1 MRFGIKLVC
10 STILTAGLAGFL
22 QVAIAANTQ
31 TQDPQT
37 PDQQED
43 ETRQIK
49 LSEFTKKRPPATS
62 TGTKPAST
70 GGNSASWNAPT
81 YHRVK
86 PKTRTST
93 RPVNASNTTKPNN
106 TKPAEPERPV
116 ATGPVEVK
124 EVGVTIWR
132 LRPATKI
139 DTGPGFSVLQ
149 DGKLV
154 VMTPERIE
162 GTAPVK
168 LGDRVRISIESP
180 RTGYLYVINREQYA
194 DGKVGSPALI
204 FPTTRVRGGDN
215 SVVAGRLIDIPDS
228 NDAQPFFT
236 LTSHQKAGEPEI
248 LGELLTVV
256 ITEQPLKGIT
266 PSRGPIPLDPTE
278 VAKWE
283 KEWAGDVVELLEM
296 NGGAGKTW
304 TAQEKQAGEAT
315 RSLTQEDPTPQTI
328 YRVTGKPKEP
338 VMLTVQL
345 LYGTPA
351 PDSGVAAAT
360 P

>member
-1 MRFGIKLVC
+1 
-10 STILTAGLAGFL
+10 
-22 QVAIAANTQ
+22 
-31 TQDPQT
+31 
-37 PDQQED
+37 
-43 ETRQIK
+43 
-49 LSEFTKKRPPATS
+49 
-62 TGTKPAST
+62 
-70 GGNSASWNAPT
+70 
-81 YHRVK
+81 
-86 PKTRTST
+86 
-93 RPVNASNTTKPNN
+93 
-106 TKPAEPERPV
+106 
-116 ATGPVEVK
+116 VK

-149 DGKLV
+149 EGKLV
-154 VMTPERIE
+154 VMTPERVE

-194 DGKVGSPALI
+194 DGKMGSPALI

-215 SVVAGRLIDIPDS
+215 NVVAGRLIDIPDS

-256 ITEQPLKGIT
+256 ITEHPLKGIT
-266 PSRGPIPLDPTE
+266 PARGPIPLDPAE

-351 PDSGVAAAT
+351 AETGVTAAA